1 MKKLFATLCLVCGAF
16 CLPQAA
22 FATNGDNLIGVGP
35 VSRAMGGVGIAAPQ
49 DAISATF
56 SNPAAMNFGPYC
68 PASQFD
74 FAATLFSPSVDAK
87 VSLGNNAPLRA
98 DADKKIYFVPAF
110 GISTP
115 VNDRMRVGL
124 SAYGVTGLGVDYRDT
139 AVAGT
144 GAVDS
149 TQLMILKFAPTF
161 AYQVNDRLSVGL
173 AAHVVNSALDL
184 DHGTASAYGFGGQV
198 GAIYRLS
205 DTVSLGAT
213 YQSAVNADHQNV
225 FDLDGDGA
233 MDDFAFEAPQSFG
246 VGLAWRVTPA
256 LLAEINGKWL
266 NWSAAEG
273 YDDLDWEDQYVVA
286 VGLQYQALSWL
297 TLRVGYNYGE
307 NQINEHNN
315 FDGSSTVSIQG
326 KAVNRYGYESLRVVG
341 FPAIVEHHLT
351 LGFGVTI
358 AENLSLNIGYLHAFE
373 STLSSQG
380 TLPDGTTPVELES
393 NLSEDAVDMSLA
405 WRF

>member
-1 MKKLFATLCLVCGAF
+1 MKRIFAKLCLLCAAL
-16 CLPQAA
+16 CLPPAA

-87 VSLGNNAPLRA
+87 VTLGNTAPLSA
-98 DADKKIYFVPAF
+98 DSDKKIYLVPAF

-161 AYQVNDRLSVGL
+161 AYQINDRLSVG
-173 AAHVVNSALDL
+173 AAVHVVNSSLDL
-184 DHGTASAYGFGGQV
+184 DHGTSSDYGFGGQV

-205 DTVSLGAT
+205 KTLSLGAT
-213 YQSAVNADHQNV
+213 YQSALNADHQNV
-225 FDLDGDGA
+225 FDLDGNGSK
-233 MDDFAFEAPQSFG
+233 DDFAFEAPQNIG
-246 VGLAWRVTPA
+246 VGLAWRFAPTV
-256 LLAEINGKWL
+256 LAEVNAKWL
-266 NWSAAEG
+266 NWSDAKG
-273 YDDLDWEDQYVVA
+273 YEDLDWEDQYVIALGV
-286 VGLQYQALSWL
+286 QYQALSWL
-297 TLRVGYNYGE
+297 TLRLGYNYGE
-307 NQINEHNN
+307 NPINEHNH
-315 FDGSSTVSIQG
+315 FDGSSTVAIQG
-326 KAVNRYGYESLRVVG
+326 KAVNRYGYESLRVIG

-351 LGFGVTI
+351 LGLGFTI

-373 STLSSQG
+373 TTLKSRG

-393 NLSEDAVDMSLA
+393 NLSEDAVDVSLA